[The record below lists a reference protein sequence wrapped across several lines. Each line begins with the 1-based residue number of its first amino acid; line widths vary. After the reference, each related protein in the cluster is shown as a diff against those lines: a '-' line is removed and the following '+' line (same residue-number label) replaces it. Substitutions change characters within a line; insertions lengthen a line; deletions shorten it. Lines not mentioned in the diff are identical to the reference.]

1 MTETARTSR
10 LSKRA
15 YASPSVK
22 IQLEDDPNAQP
33 QYDCKSEYHLG
44 TPHNTYQSSRVV
56 LDSSLVRKYSGR
68 FSSPLVTLATQSYR
82 IDTKKQSYVCP
93 MGVLPTNDIRHASP
107 ASKTPGRPPGG
118 SANRQCG
125 GGGRSQPPCLHLG
138 LCNQCTYGDLP
149 PPFCARTGWARR
161 RAMSKGQYGSRPE
174 IHQSM
179 SAAQPSPRV
188 TEGKSYAL
196 VAAP

>member
-15 YASPSVK
+15 YASPSAK

-44 TPHNTYQSSRVV
+44 TPHNTCQSSRVV

-68 FSSPLVTLATQSYR
+68 FSNPLVTLATQSYR

-93 MGVLPTNDIRHASP
+93 MGVLPTSGIRHASP
-107 ASKTPGRPPGG
+107 ASKTPGRP
-118 SANRQCG
+118 Q
-125 GGGRSQPPCLHLG
+125 
-138 LCNQCTYGDLP
+138 
-149 PPFCARTGWARR
+149 
-161 RAMSKGQYGSRPE
+161 
-174 IHQSM
+174 
-179 SAAQPSPRV
+179 AAQQVVDAGEGVGVSHRV
-188 TEGKSYAL
+188 CI
-196 VAAP
+196 